1 VTGATTTWTLRRSRA
16 PDLLAATMV
25 SASGGAAMASDGWLW
40 WAGVAALAAG
50 LIALLFSARRHMQ
63 MVRLA
68 IGERVRLE
76 PLNPGSPKA
85 LSEASLARAHDA
97 PVDGRLDGGSV
108 VTPWLV
114 ALRIRGD
121 DGRRADLVLTAGS
134 APPDEL
140 RRLRVRLMTD
150 ESLRA

>member
-63 MVRLA
+63 TVRLA

-76 PLNPGSPKA
+76 PLNPGSPEA
-85 LSEASLARAHDA
+85 LSAASRARAHARTTRPSRDGSTAAAWSPPGWSRCASAATMAAALTSSSPRA
-97 PVDGRLDGGSV
+97 PHHPTSCAACGCDC
-108 VTPWLV
+108 
-114 ALRIRGD
+114 
-121 DGRRADLVLTAGS
+121 
-134 APPDEL
+134 
-140 RRLRVRLMTD
+140 
-150 ESLRA
+150 